1 MKWGSQEHADSWD
14 DHVWHVLFIKTCCF
28 LVKTCESPHWPFYKK
43 KKSWTFSKGS
53 PQVPEGIHSFCFDFA
68 TFFLSI
74 LRAQSLK
81 AFKVHSAFFQ
91 TDASPGSCPCVIR
104 SLHPRI
110 EPKNEPISF
119 HIIHFATFSKY
130 KYIQIPRE
138 FCFCGSMWQLFIQFY
153 PRLSKQYLWQYVAV
167 VFFYEMGW
175 GNRPWKKMGSSLR
188 LSLYIKVVPR
198 FNRSFYN
205 WTMSFYRHF
214 FCFYGMPFQPYFTSH
229 PNSVYKMEVF
239 QQVHF
244 I

>member
-1 MKWGSQEHADSWD
+1 MKAHTGH
-14 DHVWHVLFIKTCCF
+14 FI
-28 LVKTCESPHWPFYKK
+28 K

-68 TFFLSI
+68 TFFVSKKPSRSTVPFFKQMPVPGVARAWCAAFTLGLSQKLSQYHFI
-74 LRAQSLK
+74 L
-81 AFKVHSAFFQ
+81 
-91 TDASPGSCPCVIR
+91 
-104 SLHPRI
+104 
-110 EPKNEPISF
+110 
-119 HIIHFATFSKY
+119 
-130 KYIQIPRE
+130 YILLPFLNTTRV
-138 FCFCGSMWQLFIQFY
+138 LF
-153 PRLSKQYLWQYVAV
+153 LWQYVAIIYPILSEIIQAISV
-167 VFFYEMGW
+167 AVCGSCFFYEMGW